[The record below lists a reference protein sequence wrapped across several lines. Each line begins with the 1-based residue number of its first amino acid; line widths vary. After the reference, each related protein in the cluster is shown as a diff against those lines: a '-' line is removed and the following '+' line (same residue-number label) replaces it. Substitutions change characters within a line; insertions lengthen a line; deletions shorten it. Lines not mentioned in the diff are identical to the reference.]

1 VSPGSGL
8 LPDAEARRRVAED
21 LDHSLVVVAGAGT
34 GKTTALVSRVV
45 ALVRRGEPIRELAVI
60 TFTEAAA
67 AELRTRVAEA
77 LAEAAR
83 REPDNPALATAVAE
97 MDEAAICT
105 LHAFAQRILVE
116 HALAAGLPPSFDVLD
131 ELSERADLEAR
142 LLRLTDQL
150 LDDPGA
156 ETMLLRGFVLGLGYP
171 VMLEVAWCLHNHWD
185 RLEDGALA
193 RIEAARPPT
202 GSWPALDV
210 VPVVE
215 ALERVLAL
223 APLCTEPDDHLAKHL
238 DERIR
243 DALEVLG
250 GGGDDEQ
257 AALVYLTRSSGFS
270 SARGQADNWQQRAA
284 EVRQACADAETAR
297 KVLLAEASVPVVAE
311 MLARLARFT
320 LEAAAARVAEGRL
333 TFHDLLVHARRL
345 LRDDEGARAALRRR
359 YRWLLVDEFQDTDPL
374 QVDLAAWLASAVEGA
389 GDLTRAR
396 PGALFV
402 VGDPKQSIYRFRRAD
417 IALYEEVSAA
427 VGDEVVLTANFRS
440 VPGVVRFVN
449 ALFPS
454 LFGDPPDPG
463 QAVYHPLAAQRP
475 ALPAKPGMS
484 AVQLS
489 LAGIGEPAPDP
500 EELAPSPVVVV
511 GGPVEGSVGEVRRA
525 AASDL
530 AAAVRRVVAEGWP
543 VSDPLRPGSPT
554 RAARWR
560 DIALLIPTRTSL
572 PALEEAFDEAGIPY
586 RLEGAALLWGSDEVR
601 DVLSALAA
609 ADEPSDAVSVLAALR
624 SPGLGCGDDDL
635 VDWRARGGSW
645 DPRAEMPEDSGRH
658 PVARAMAV
666 LADLHRRRWWSEPSE
681 LVAAAVDAMR
691 GHALAFAHRRPRQVW
706 HRLNWIVDQAR
717 LFDET
722 AAGSLHDFLRWA
734 QLQSEG
740 DGRTPSLG
748 PPEADDDAVRVM
760 TVHGAKGLEFPVVVL
775 AGLERDDSAQRT
787 DAVLWGDGDGV
798 PEASFGWQLRS
809 SGYESAAGADK
820 ELDRLERVRLL
831 YVAMT
836 RARDHLVLGVHH
848 KVRNGTADHSQAAV
862 LEELCR
868 AHPLL
873 CRRLPDID
881 VEPALVGAA
890 GASTNGRNGAH
901 PLSGGEE
908 EVLAARRWA
917 TELWE
922 WSDRRAEAIA
932 GGRALPVVTA
942 SGLSHEPDGDT
953 GAFERDAET
962 ALEAELQPLD
972 GARRSGEVGLDIGRA
987 VHGTLAAIDLRT
999 GLDARGE
1006 NAEAV
1011 ARQRAQL
1018 HGAAGHADEVVRMVS
1033 AALSS
1038 PVVRWAAGR
1047 CHHRECYLA
1056 MPLGSAENPAV
1067 FEGFADL
1074 LVEGDEG
1081 LVIVDYKTDRI
1092 ADDEALDVL
1101 CERYAL
1107 QMASYAVAAETAT
1120 GRPAVRAVLVF
1131 LSGAE
1136 PTERVIEGEA
1146 LEGARAAAR
1155 AAMGGLA
1162 ATL

>member
-1 VSPGSGL
+1 MSAVNGH
-8 LPDAEARRRVAED
+8 LPDVEARRGVAED

-45 ALVRRGEPIRELAVI
+45 ALVQRGEPIRELAVI

-77 LAEAAR
+77 LDEAAR
-83 REPDNPALATAVAE
+83 REPDNPALAAAVAE

-105 LHAFAQRILVE
+105 LHAFAQRILIE

-142 LLRLTDQL
+142 LLRFTDQL

-193 RIEAARPPT
+193 RIEEARPPA

-210 VPVVE
+210 TPVVE

-223 APLCTEPDDHLAKHL
+223 APLCTDPDDHLARHL
-238 DERIR
+238 DERISAAYR
-243 DALEVLG
+243 MLAG
-250 GGGDDEQ
+250 SRDDEQ
-257 AALVYLTRSSGFS
+257 AVLVFLTRSSGFS
-270 SARGQADNWQQRAA
+270 SSRGQADNWQQRAA

-297 KVLLAEASVPVVAE
+297 KALLAEASVPVAAE

-320 LEAAAARVAEGRL
+320 LDAAAARVAEGRL
-333 TFHDLLVHARRL
+333 SFHDLLVHARRL
-345 LRDDEGARAALRRR
+345 LRDDEGARGALRRR
-359 YRWLLVDEFQDTDPL
+359 YRWLLIDEFQDTDPL

-389 GDLTRAR
+389 GDLTHAR

-417 IALYEEVSAA
+417 IALYKKVSGA
-427 VGDEVVLTANFRS
+427 VGDGVVLTANFRS

-511 GGPVEGSVGEVRRA
+511 GGAVEGSVGEVRRA
-525 AASDL
+525 AATDL
-530 AAAVRRVVAEGWP
+530 ASAVHRVVAEGWP
-543 VSDPLRPGSPT
+543 VSDPVRLSSPA

-572 PALEEAFDEAGIPY
+572 PALEEAFDQAGIPY

-658 PVARAMAV
+658 PVARALAV

-681 LVAAAVDAMR
+681 LVAAAVDAMH

-798 PEASFGWQLRS
+798 PEVSFGWQLRS
-809 SGYESAAGADK
+809 RGYESAAGADK

-848 KVRNGTADHSQAAV
+848 KVRNGTPDHSQAAV
-862 LEELCR
+862 LDELCR

-881 VEPALVGAA
+881 LEPALVGA

-908 EVLAARRWA
+908 EALAARRWA

-932 GGRALPVVTA
+932 RGRALPVVTA
-942 SGLSHEPDGDT
+942 SGLSHALHTDT
-953 GAFERDAET
+953 DAFERDAET
-962 ALEAELQPLD
+962 ALEAGWLPLD
-972 GARRSGEVGLDIGRA
+972 GARRSGEAGLDIGRA

-1011 ARQRAQL
+1011 ARQRAQV
-1018 HGAAGHADEVVRMVS
+1018 HGVAGDADDVVRMVS

-1038 PVVRWAAGR
+1038 PIVRWAAGR
-1047 CHHRECYLA
+1047 RHHREAYLA
-1056 MPLGSAENPAV
+1056 MPLGSADNPAV

-1081 LVIVDYKTDRI
+1081 LVIVDYKTDRV
-1092 ADDEALDVL
+1092 ADEEALDAL
-1101 CERYAL
+1101 CERYAV
-1107 QMASYAVAAETAT
+1107 QMASYAEAAEAAT
-1120 GRPAVRAVLVF
+1120 GKRVLKAVLVF
-1131 LSGAE
+1131 LSPAA
-1136 PTERVIEGEA
+1136 PLERVIDGEG
-1146 LEGARAAAR
+1146 LERARERARAV
-1155 AAMGGLA
+1155 MGELLSA
-1162 ATL
+1162 S